1 MVARSQAESARGSH
15 KDEGYISSNTSVHL
29 CERGRRGGGERT
41 TLAFQSH
48 KEAADIQL
56 RGTNRSHADRDAPST
71 AGKQAGKRN
80 TPIKCATSQYAQ
92 RKPGKRPIRFGL
104 RSGRVSPARPARQ

>member
-1 MVARSQAESARGSH
+1 MRGPRRSRPGAAIKTRVIFPVTQAYICVRE
-15 KDEGYISSNTSVHL
+15 EG
-29 CERGRRGGGERT
+29 GGGGERT

-80 TPIKCATSQYAQ
+80 TPIKCATSQ
-92 RKPGKRPIRFGL
+92 
-104 RSGRVSPARPARQ
+104 